1 MIAFG
6 LIIAFLLV
14 YFLLYVRKIKNKRE
28 HSMNSVEQFH
38 NNYLRQTP
46 NPPSKQ
52 AHTRHYIRNS
62 QPKQDAY
69 TKYVTKYN
77 SSEDYRE
84 K

>member
-14 YFLLYVRKIKNKRE
+14 YFLLYVRKTKNKRE

-38 NNYLRQTP
+38 NNYLNRTP

-52 AHTRHYIRNS
+52 AHSRHYIRNS
-62 QPKQDAY
+62 QSKRDTY